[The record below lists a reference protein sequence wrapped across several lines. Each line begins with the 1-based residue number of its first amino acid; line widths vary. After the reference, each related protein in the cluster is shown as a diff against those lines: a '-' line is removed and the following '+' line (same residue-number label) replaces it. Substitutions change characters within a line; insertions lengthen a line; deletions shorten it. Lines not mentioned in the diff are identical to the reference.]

1 MVRLNSVFISIFL
14 ILFLIQFNSAGSLGM
29 SPSYFSFNF
38 EPGLEKTITIGVAD
52 SDPNQPILIYLAGDL
67 NEYVNLSSKSFV
79 GSGELIVSFK
89 LPEEIEK
96 PGTNR
101 IIIGSKEARDETG
114 EETSF
119 IVGASA
125 IQIPIDIFVPYPG
138 KYIEAEFE
146 VFNTNEG
153 EDVPYTISL
162 SNLGKEDLDFS
173 YVVEVYSNEELIIS
187 ANNGYHL
194 EHNQKMLIS
203 EEFNSSLFKPGNYR
217 ATLKISY
224 SDKEINLEDD
234 FVVGTYFMNITDYTY
249 KFIANKINPLIIE
262 VSSLWNS
269 KIEEVYAEISVTDEG
284 ELKSSFKTSSYIFQP
299 LESKNISGYLDA
311 SEIEPGRYIGKIQI
325 NYENE
330 SYSKLVAFYFE
341 KAEMSLTEKLL
352 IGSIIIIIILILVII
367 ILFIFL
373 NKKNKR
379 KK

>member
-379 KK
+379 KR